1 MAKRLKAV
9 YLHPKKERKSKLDS
23 DDYPWFDPHLILIKN
38 INGYRIE
45 IYSKTDF
52 EFQGHRH
59 SYVVRKPGIGIYA
72 SGGYVENNEIVFPTV
87 ESALVDSIKY
97 VGNGEQEI
105 KRIKREVLV
114 SRKGSKETT
123 EIIIKNY

>member
-1 MAKRLKAV
+1 MAKCLRAV
-9 YLHPKKERKSKLDS
+9 YLHPKKERKSKFNS

-45 IYSKTDF
+45 IYSKPDY

-59 SYVVRKPGIGIYA
+59 SYVVRKPGQGIYA
-72 SGGYVENNEIVFPTV
+72 SGGYGENNEIVLPTV

-97 VGNGEQEI
+97 VVRGEEEI
-105 KRIKREVLV
+105 KRIRREVLL
-114 SRKGSKETT
+114 E
-123 EIIIKNY
+123 EIL